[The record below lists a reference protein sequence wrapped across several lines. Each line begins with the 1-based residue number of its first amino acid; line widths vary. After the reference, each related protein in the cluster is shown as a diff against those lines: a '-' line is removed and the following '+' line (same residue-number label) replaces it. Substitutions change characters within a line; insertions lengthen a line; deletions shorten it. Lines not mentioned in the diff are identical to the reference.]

1 MARPSSQHPSYRA
14 PCAAQGPKL
23 QEPEA
28 PTVTRTTGCS
38 LHSFI
43 FAAASLQT
51 SPCDSTTSCA
61 HRPQQRTGVTGPPD
75 LHALPSR
82 IRQCS
87 GKCRRSPS
95 HPGYHTT
102 MCSTEHHQ
110 HWAGPSP
117 ALPTSSHSVCTA
129 VLPAQGSYFPF
140 TWHRNHGGAVSRLAG
155 PLCVALGRIQHEG
168 AQCPTST
175 WSTGM
180 LTVAPGSCSPC
191 TTPRLCVPAAVWR
204 LSRRAALCQ
213 SHFPRTLLQIAPAE
227 EQKPQ

>member
-23 QEPEA
+23 QELEA

-75 LHALPSR
+75 LHPLPSR

-102 MCSTEHHQ
+102 MCSTEHRQ

-117 ALPTSSHSVCTA
+117 AQPSPPAPTASALLCF
-129 VLPAQGSYFPF
+129 Q
-140 TWHRNHGGAVSRLAG
+140 HRALISPSLGTEIMVGQSAGWQALRAWPWGGF
-155 PLCVALGRIQHEG
+155 
-168 AQCPTST
+168 ST
-175 WSTGM
+175 KERSAPP
-180 LTVAPGSCSPC
+180 APGARGC
-191 TTPRLCVPAAVWR
+191 
-204 LSRRAALCQ
+204 
-213 SHFPRTLLQIAPAE
+213 
-227 EQKPQ
+227 